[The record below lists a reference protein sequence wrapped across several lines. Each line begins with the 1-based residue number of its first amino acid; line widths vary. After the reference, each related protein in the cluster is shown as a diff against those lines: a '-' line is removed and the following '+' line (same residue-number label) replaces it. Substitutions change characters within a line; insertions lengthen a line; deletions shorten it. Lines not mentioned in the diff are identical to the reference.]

1 MTSSP
6 IGKTLAVLEALGECD
21 FEASLAEIT
30 AIAGMPKTTTHR
42 VLQELAQHRFVVT
55 DGHGRY
61 YIGPGFLSLAGK
73 VLGQRYVGRQARVFI
88 KKLCD
93 ATGHTV
99 HLAVR
104 NGNNAIYIDKLD
116 PPQPYQMASRVGMSI
131 LLHCTS
137 IGKAILAALPP
148 DEVENLLL
156 STDLE
161 KRTPHTLTSV
171 PDLRE
176 ELAVIRQ
183 RGFAIDNE
191 ENEEGVRCVGAAI
204 YGSVGDVIGA
214 VSISALSFSLTD
226 ERLAEVAAAVANTA
240 ADISE
245 ALGGSAPSQVH
256 GTPGAGNGSE

>member
-6 IGKTLAVLEALGECD
+6 IGKTVAVLEALGECD

-42 VLQELAQHRFVVT
+42 VLQELAQHRFVVA

-73 VLGQRYVGRQARVFI
+73 VLGQKHIGRQARVFV
-88 KKLCD
+88 KELCD
-93 ATGHTV
+93 ATGQAV

-104 NGNNAIYIDKLD
+104 NGNNAIYIDKRD

-131 LLHCTS
+131 PLHCTS

-148 DEVENLLL
+148 DEAENLLL

-161 KRTPHTLTSV
+161 QRTTRTLSSL
-171 PDLRE
+171 PELRE
-176 ELAVIRQ
+176 ELAAIRQ

-191 ENEEGVRCVGAAI
+191 ENEEGVRCVGAAV

-226 ERLAEVAAAVANTA
+226 ERVAGVAAEVMNAAAG
-240 ADISE
+240 ISE
-245 ALGGSAPSQVH
+245 ALGYPAARQVP
-256 GTPGAGNGSE
+256 GTPRSGTGSE